1 MRLVS
6 RTLLRSLSGGAL
18 SILCLSFAFPVQ
30 AATPLATAFAAAWER
45 QPAAAAFTERERAA
59 AAGVTAANALIAA
72 PPSLEL
78 ASRTDRYN
86 RRQGAQENE
95 LGLVLPLWLPGER
108 SGSQA
113 LAAAEAEGVSARR
126 LALQLRL
133 AQVLRETWWSWQS
146 ARNDTALAADRLAA
160 ARQLRDD
167 VAHRYAAGDLSRAD
181 LHQAEGALALAE
193 AQQAEAEAQLAGASY
208 RLASLTGQP
217 PQAEEAPA
225 EASPDLATAAATTS
239 DLTAHPL
246 LAELANRA
254 AIAERSAELA
264 RRQMQ
269 SNPELA
275 ISTRVD
281 RAASGLPNDQTW
293 MLALRVPLGGGARQ
307 DARIATAR
315 ADAIEAGIE
324 LSRERERLERE
335 AGTLRLQV
343 QAARQQLEAAER
355 RARLARETRG
365 FYDKSFRLGQTDL
378 PQRLRIEQE
387 AFEAERALIR
397 ARLTLAQGIS
407 NWRQALGLL
416 PD

>member
-6 RTLLRSLSGGAL
+6 RTLFRSLSGSAL
-18 SILCLSFAFPVQ
+18 SILCLSLALPAQ

-133 AQVLRETWWSWQS
+133 AQVLRDTWWSWQS
-146 ARNDTALAADRLAA
+146 ARNDTALAADRLTA

-167 VAHRYAAGDLSRAD
+167 VAHRHDAGDLSRAD

-208 RLASLTGQP
+208 RLASLTGQL
-217 PQAEEAPA
+217 PQGGEAPA
-225 EASPDLATAAATTS
+225 EASPDPTTATS

-281 RAASGLPNDQTW
+281 RAATGLPNDQTW
-293 MLALRVPLGGGARQ
+293 MLALRVPLGGGAKQ
-307 DARIATAR
+307 DARIANAR

-343 QAARQQLEAAER
+343 QAARQQLDAAER